1 MHEYSEVTQ
10 LQTQCTIL
18 ESQLH
23 VLRTQNAELQRLL
36 KLREKPLTPLYK
48 EVPNVGKFPIGPE
61 PEGSL
66 QV

>member
-18 ESQLH
+18 ESQLN
-23 VLRTQNAELQRLL
+23 VLRTQNTELQRQL
-36 KLREKPLTPLYK
+36 KLLEKPLTPLYK
-48 EVPNVGKFPIGPE
+48 EVPNVGKFQIGPE